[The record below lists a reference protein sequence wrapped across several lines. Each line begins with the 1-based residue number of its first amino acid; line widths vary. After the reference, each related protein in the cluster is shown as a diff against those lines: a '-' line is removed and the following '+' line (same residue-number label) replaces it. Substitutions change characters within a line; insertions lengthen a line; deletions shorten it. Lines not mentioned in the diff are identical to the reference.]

1 MATIPTLSNG
11 TMIATPTATT
21 TPAQLSAAEGAGYKP
36 VVSNTPTPAPSTSP
50 TYSPTTSGSTGS
62 SAPANNYS
70 VVTSQ
75 PATDNYNAIQNTY
88 QTQIQ
93 PNMNAAAQATKAA
106 QVQANSL
113 PVIPGY
119 TTSATQTGNQGEVKA
134 TNPTT
139 GQTFYMSPQTNT
151 PTANDII
158 GAISG
163 QNTPT
168 GTTAPQGGTPTTP
181 AQIGDQTVQNQYG
194 ISTGQENQNYQNQT
208 TQTQTQLDQAYST
221 FQSTIQGIQSGSFP
235 LSGAQQSLVD
245 ATNQAFQ
252 QMTTQSQLK
261 AAALS
266 SETGGVS
273 NMVNATAGELLNITS
288 QQAATVAKLE
298 LGFQQQDYQ
307 EVTDSY
313 NEFRDY
319 ETQKMTSIQN
329 LHDAVMSTYNSA
341 VTAAQAEQ
349 TFNQTV
355 FQDAA
360 SIKNSQY
367 DFEPVEN
374 AFGQRI
380 GTQVFDKQT
389 GLPVGNP
396 TMNAGQTDP
405 TTGAT
410 APVVTTD
417 PNTGAVDPASQAAYL
432 ATIPQNMR
440 ALVQGI
446 STGKIEPPSARTA
459 TGAEILAMVAQYDP
473 TLSDGQ
479 GGFDATKYQARL
491 TMQKSLANYTPGSYG
506 SGLLSANKVIAHLSA
521 FLSSSSSLPKYPVNP
536 FGINSAV
543 VNTIGGTEALFGNTS
558 VQSTAATAEQEK
570 NGLTDEM
577 AKFFKGTG
585 ATDINSLASWGNSL
599 NPDAGA
605 GTIKG
610 MVQGT
615 LTLFS
620 GQLNTFIQQ
629 YTNIMGS
636 EPDIGTI
643 IQPQTLSTLENFK
656 NQGYNIDIP
665 GVNFTDPV
673 AYTNASPDNAKE
685 LSAVRAA
692 YPNLKPAQALQLAQY
707 NQQ

>member
-692 YPNLKPAQALQLAQY
+692 YPNLTPAQALQLAQY